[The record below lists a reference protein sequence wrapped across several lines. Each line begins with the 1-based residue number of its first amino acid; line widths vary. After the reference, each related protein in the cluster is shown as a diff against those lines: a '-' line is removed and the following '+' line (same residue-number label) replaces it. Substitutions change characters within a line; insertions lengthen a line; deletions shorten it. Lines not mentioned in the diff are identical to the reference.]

1 MIRFLPCRLVGIAVS
16 QMAIG
21 CHLTGCPLYY
31 KRLHSET
38 ATARKMCSAVE
49 EGKHNVQTP
58 SIHIASQPSLN
69 LLTTQI
75 ITNPTTTIT
84 NFQGTSSFM
93 KHTSMQWMSM
103 DASCAWSEC
112 RLPNLSHWLNEN
124 VTVRKGNQN
133 STELNSEEDFQEDAK
148 LSVANSALPPLI
160 RPIFHKSLRLK

>member
-1 MIRFLPCRLVGIAVS
+1 
-16 QMAIG
+16 MAIG

-160 RPIFHKSLRLK
+160 RPMFHKSLRLK